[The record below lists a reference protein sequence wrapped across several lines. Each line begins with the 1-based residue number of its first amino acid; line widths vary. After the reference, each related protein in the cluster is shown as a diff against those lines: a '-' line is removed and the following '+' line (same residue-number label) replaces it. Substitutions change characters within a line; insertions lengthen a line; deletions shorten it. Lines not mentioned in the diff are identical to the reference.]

1 MHSYYYLSISSEHLT
16 FADIIIYIATVIY
29 HPAEAVL
36 LQESIMNDIYK
47 S

>member
-1 MHSYYYLSISSEHLT
+1 MHYYLSISSEHLT
-16 FADIIIYIATVIY
+16 FAGITIYIATVIH